1 MGKNILRYNIS
12 GLRGIVGKSLTPPV
26 LYYNL
31 VAFIKYLEKRS
42 FEKGEK
48 KRIKVFIGRDARNS
62 GEAISV
68 YILGLFNLFGIDV
81 DFGGIIP
88 TPTVLHE
95 VKYGKYDGGI
105 AITASH
111 NPIQYNAIKLCKFG
125 GYFLDQQ
132 DISEIN
138 RYIDEL
144 LQDEVIVNS
153 TDFSNIG
160 LTKLSSDAFENHI
173 NDAFSK
179 FDIDLIKSKKLK
191 VAVDFCNSTAI
202 NVFPTLFKRLNINY
216 KAIFDKITGN
226 FEREPE
232 PNINTM
238 KYLSQIMHSSDFDVG
253 FVFDPDADRVAVI
266 FEDGFIP
273 SEEYTLA
280 LSYLHFCKNKG
291 GGDCVVNLSTS
302 SMVKYIAEKY
312 GFNLYF
318 APVGEINVTNKMLK
332 TKSIFGG
339 EGNGGVIYFPVSNS
353 RDTIV
358 AVLFILELIAKEEK
372 KISLIA
378 SEIPEFEMRKFKFE
392 RKRDF
397 ELNVMQK
404 LKDIFEKNSFNVVD
418 FNDSDGIRFNFSS
431 GFCHIRPSNT
441 EPVIR
446 IIMENS
452 DKNLLNKME
461 SLLPELQEVL

>member
-1 MGKNILRYNIS
+1 MRKNILRYNIS
-12 GLRGIVGKSLTPPV
+12 GLRGIVGNTLNPEV

-31 VAFIKYLEKRS
+31 VAFIRYLEKRS
-42 FEKGEK
+42 FSKGEK
-48 KRIKVFIGRDARNS
+48 KRIRVFIGRDARNS

-68 YILGLFNLFGIDV
+68 YILGLLNLFGIDV

-132 DISEIN
+132 DISEMN
-138 RYIDEL
+138 KYIDDL
-144 LQDEVIVNS
+144 LDDENIVKPADFNS
-153 TDFSNIG
+153 IG
-160 LTKLSSDAFENHI
+160 ITKLSSNAFENHI
-173 NDAFSK
+173 NDAIAK
-179 FDIDLIKSKKLK
+179 FDIDLIKNRRLK

-202 NVFPTLFKRLNINY
+202 NVFPPLFETLNINY
-216 KAIFDKITGN
+216 KAIYDKITGN

-238 KYLSQIMHSSDFDVG
+238 KYLSEIMRNSDFDVG

-266 FEDGFIP
+266 FEDGFVP

-302 SMVKYIAEKY
+302 SMVKYIAEKF
-312 GFNLYF
+312 GFNVYF

-332 TKSIFGG
+332 TKSVFGG
-339 EGNGGVIYFPVSNS
+339 EGNGGVIYLPVSNS

-358 AVLFILELIAKEEK
+358 AVLFILELISKEDK
-372 KISLIA
+372 KISQIA
-378 SEIPEFEMRKFKFE
+378 SEIPRFEMRKFKFE
-392 RKRDF
+392 RKKDF
-397 ELNVMQK
+397 EVNIKEK
-404 LKDIFEKNSFNVVD
+404 LKDIFERNSFEIID
-418 FNDSDGIRFNFSS
+418 FNDSDGIRFDFSS

-452 DKNLLNKME
+452 DKSLLNKME
-461 SLLPELQEVL
+461 SLLPEFQEFL

>member
-144 LQDEVIVNS
+144 LQDEVIVNYA
-153 TDFSNIG
+153 DFSNIG

-358 AVLFILELIAKEEK
+358 AVLFILELIAKEGK

>member
-173 NDAFSK
+173 NNAFSK

-397 ELNVMQK
+397 KLNVMQK

>member
-12 GLRGIVGKSLTPPV
+12 GLRGIVGKSLTPKV

-95 VKYGKYDGGI
+95 VKHRKYDGGI

-153 TDFSNIG
+153 ADFSNIG

-179 FDIDLIKSKKLK
+179 FDIDLIKNKKLK

-358 AVLFILELIAKEEK
+358 AVLFILELIAKEGK